1 MSNPDAILVL
11 GAGQLGLAMLRG
23 LAPHAAPDTLAVLL
37 RPSSLRTDD
46 PQKQRDLATL
56 RALGVQIVSGDLL
69 AQPTAELA
77 ALFGRFGTV
86 VSCTGFVGGPGV
98 QRKIARAALDGGVR
112 RFVPWQ
118 FGVDYDLIGRG
129 SPQDLFDEQLDVR
142 DMLRAQSATEW
153 LIVSTGMFTSFL
165 FEPAFGVV
173 DLAARRVNALGGWD
187 TQVTV
192 TTADDIGALTAAILR
207 AEPRLANQVVYVAGD
222 TVSYRQ
228 LADTVDRALGIE
240 TQRQARTV
248 PALMRELAAAPGDP
262 MRKYRAVFAQGR
274 GVAWDPAR
282 TFNAARGIA
291 TQGLTAWV
299 RENRQAL
306 RRAAGVVA

>member
-1 MSNPDAILVL
+1 MSNPDATLVL

-23 LAPHAAPDTLAVLL
+23 LAPHAAAGDLAVLL

-46 PQKQRDLATL
+46 PRKQRDLATL

-77 ALFGRFGTV
+77 GLFGRYGTV

-228 LADTVDRALGIE
+228 LADTVDRELGIE
-240 TQRQARTV
+240 TQRQAWTV

-282 TFNAARGIA
+282 TFNAAHGIA

-306 RRAAGVVA
+306 RQAAGVVA

>member
-1 MSNPDAILVL
+1 MSNPDATLVL

-23 LAPHAAPDTLAVLL
+23 LAPHAAAGDLAVLL

-46 PQKQRDLATL
+46 PRKQRDLATL
-56 RALGVQIVSGDLL
+56 RARGVEIVTGDLL

-77 ALFGRFGTV
+77 GLFGRYGTV

-153 LIVSTGMFTSFL
+153 LVVSTGMFTSFL

-192 TTADDIGALTAAILR
+192 TTADDIGALTAVILR

-222 TVSYRQ
+222 TVSYGQ
-228 LADTVDRALGIE
+228 LADTVERVLGI
-240 TQRQARTV
+240 TVRRQAWTV
-248 PALMRELAAAPGDP
+248 PALMQELADAPDDA

-282 TFNAARGIA
+282 TFNAVRGIV
-291 TQGLTAWV
+291 TQGLEAWV
-299 RENRQAL
+299 RENL
-306 RRAAGVVA
+306 AAKIRLSIAP

>member
-1 MSNPDAILVL
+1 
-11 GAGQLGLAMLRG
+11 
-23 LAPHAAPDTLAVLL
+23 VLL

-69 AQPTAELA
+69 AQPAAELA

-98 QRKIARAALDGGVR
+98 QRKIARAELDGGVR

-306 RRAAGVVA
+306 RRAAGVVP

>member
-1 MSNPDAILVL
+1 MSNPDATLVL

-23 LAPHAAPDTLAVLL
+23 LAPHAAAGTLAVLL
-37 RPSSLRTDD
+37 RPSSLRTED

-56 RALGVQIVSGDLL
+56 RALGVRIVSGDLL
-69 AQPTAELA
+69 AQPAAELA

-129 SPQDLFDEQLDVR
+129 GPQDLFDEQLDVR

-173 DLAARRVNALGGWD
+173 DLAARQVNALGGWD

-240 TQRQARTV
+240 TQRQAWTV

-282 TFNAARGIA
+282 TFNAAHGIA

>member
-1 MSNPDAILVL
+1 MSNPDATLVL

-23 LAPHAAPDTLAVLL
+23 LALRAAPGTLAVLL

>member
-1 MSNPDAILVL
+1 
-11 GAGQLGLAMLRG
+11 
-23 LAPHAAPDTLAVLL
+23 
-37 RPSSLRTDD
+37 
-46 PQKQRDLATL
+46 
-56 RALGVQIVSGDLL
+56 
-69 AQPTAELA
+69 
-77 ALFGRFGTV
+77 
-86 VSCTGFVGGPGV
+86 
-98 QRKIARAALDGGVR
+98 
-112 RFVPWQ
+112 
-118 FGVDYDLIGRG
+118 
-129 SPQDLFDEQLDVR
+129 
-142 DMLRAQSATEW
+142 
-153 LIVSTGMFTSFL
+153 
-165 FEPAFGVV
+165 VV

-248 PALMRELAAAPGDP
+248 SALMRELAAAPGDP

-282 TFNAARGIA
+282 
-291 TQGLTAWV
+291 
-299 RENRQAL
+299 
-306 RRAAGVVA
+306 

>member
-1 MSNPDAILVL
+1 MSNPDATLVL
-11 GAGQLGLAMLRG
+11 GAGQLGLAMLRS
-23 LAPHAAPDTLAVLL
+23 LAPHAAPGTLAVLL

-69 AQPTAELA
+69 AQPAAELA

-240 TQRQARTV
+240 TQHQARTV

-291 TQGLTAWV
+291 TQGLAAWV

-306 RRAAGVVA
+306 RRAAGVVP

>member
-1 MSNPDAILVL
+1 M
-11 GAGQLGLAMLRG
+11 
-23 LAPHAAPDTLAVLL
+23 LL

-69 AQPTAELA
+69 AQPAAELA

-291 TQGLTAWV
+291 TQGLAAWV

-306 RRAAGVVA
+306 RRAAGVVL

>member
-1 MSNPDAILVL
+1 MSNPDATLVL
-11 GAGQLGLAMLRG
+11 GAGQLGLAMLRS
-23 LAPHAAPDTLAVLL
+23 LAPHAAPGTLAVLL

-69 AQPTAELA
+69 AQPAAELA

-262 MRKYRAVFAQGR
+262 MHKYRAVFAQGR

-291 TQGLTAWV
+291 TQGLAAWV

-306 RRAAGVVA
+306 RRAAGVVP

>member
-1 MSNPDAILVL
+1 MSNPDATLVL

-23 LAPHAAPDTLAVLL
+23 LAPRAAPGTLAVLL

-142 DMLRAQSATEW
+142 DMLRAQSAT
-153 LIVSTGMFTSFL
+153 
-165 FEPAFGVV
+165 
-173 DLAARRVNALGGWD
+173 GG
-187 TQVTV
+187 
-192 TTADDIGALTAAILR
+192 
-207 AEPRLANQVVYVAGD
+207 
-222 TVSYRQ
+222 
-228 LADTVDRALGIE
+228 
-240 TQRQARTV
+240 
-248 PALMRELAAAPGDP
+248 
-262 MRKYRAVFAQGR
+262 
-274 GVAWDPAR
+274 
-282 TFNAARGIA
+282 
-291 TQGLTAWV
+291 
-299 RENRQAL
+299 
-306 RRAAGVVA
+306 

>member
-1 MSNPDAILVL
+1 
-11 GAGQLGLAMLRG
+11 
-23 LAPHAAPDTLAVLL
+23 
-37 RPSSLRTDD
+37 
-46 PQKQRDLATL
+46 
-56 RALGVQIVSGDLL
+56 
-69 AQPTAELA
+69 
-77 ALFGRFGTV
+77 
-86 VSCTGFVGGPGV
+86 
-98 QRKIARAALDGGVR
+98 
-112 RFVPWQ
+112 
-118 FGVDYDLIGRG
+118 
-129 SPQDLFDEQLDVR
+129 
-142 DMLRAQSATEW
+142 
-153 LIVSTGMFTSFL
+153 MFTSFL

>member
-1 MSNPDAILVL
+1 MSNPDATLVL

-23 LAPHAAPDTLAVLL
+23 LAPHAVAGDLAVLL

-46 PQKQRDLATL
+46 PRKQRDLATL
-56 RALGVQIVSGDLL
+56 RALGVQVVSGDLL

-86 VSCTGFVGGPGV
+86 VSCTGFVGGPGA

-192 TTADDIGALTAAILR
+192 TTANDIGALTAAILR

-228 LADTVDRALGIE
+228 LADTVDRELGIE
-240 TQRQARTV
+240 TQRQAWTV

-262 MRKYRAVFAQGR
+262 MRKYRTVFAQGR

-282 TFNAARGIA
+282 TFNA
-291 TQGLTAWV
+291 
-299 RENRQAL
+299 
-306 RRAAGVVA
+306 